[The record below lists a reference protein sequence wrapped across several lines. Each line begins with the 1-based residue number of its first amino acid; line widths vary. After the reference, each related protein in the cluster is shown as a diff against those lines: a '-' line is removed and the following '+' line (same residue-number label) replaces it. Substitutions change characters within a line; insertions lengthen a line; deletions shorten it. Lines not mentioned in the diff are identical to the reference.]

1 MNKQE
6 IKKSLDKING
16 ELRHIQ
22 ERLTTT
28 KIVETKDPE
37 EKHYHPLC
45 GTYFSTNS
53 FELKEA
59 VVAILD
65 HLGLKL
71 SKTVKVPERTILI
84 KKNNILTKEMKK

>member
-28 KIVETKDPE
+28 KIVETN
-37 EKHYHPLC
+37 
-45 GTYFSTNS
+45 NS